1 MERRQAIPPDMQQNT
16 PFYSN
21 YLIQNT
27 KGSNFNMKTMKKIFA
42 LTLAL
47 MLVFS
52 LALTANAVNN
62 VTIKNAQQGAT
73 YNIYR
78 MLEVQSQSGDNIV
91 YKIADGWSDFFNQD
105 DVNEYFDI
113 KTDGVIVAKDNFN
126 DAAAATVAGLAATY
140 ASGHSGLKCTDV
152 TATEGTTTVSLEDG
166 YYLMTSTLGEKNT
179 LVNING
185 TSVTIREKN
194 TPTGLPDIEKEIG
207 DNGTGYKVGDTFNS
221 TIKVTCDEGQTKY
234 TVVDTM
240 TGLELVSEV
249 DDFEVKYN
257 GVVIPADIAI
267 NDAKNGFEIEM
278 EFATPTKA
286 YDEITIEYTVKV
298 TEAGVNEITNKAEI
312 EENPG
317 VSDEDKANNG
327 GFELKKQDENNVLL
341 DGAKFKLYSDADCT
355 TEVVLHN
362 AGGYYRPVIGQEQGE
377 EIVAKDGS
385 ATIKGL
391 GEGIYY
397 LKETEAPA
405 GYVMDYTEHTV
416 TIDLDA
422 TSTVQITV
430 TNVKGEEL
438 PETGGMGTTLFYALG
453 GLMVAA
459 AAVLLITKKRMS
471 AM

>member
-1 MERRQAIPPDMQQNT
+1 
-16 PFYSN
+16 
-21 YLIQNT
+21 
-27 KGSNFNMKTMKKIFA
+27 MKTMKKIFA

-52 LALTANAVNN
+52 LALTANAANDVI
-62 VTIKNAQQGAT
+62 IKNAQKDAT
-73 YNIYR
+73 YDIYK
-78 MLEVQSQSGDNIV
+78 MLNVKSQDTEKKAIV
-91 YKIADGWSDFFNQD
+91 YEIADGWDEFFQQN
-105 DVNEYFDI
+105 DVKQYFDI
-113 KTDGVIVAKDNFN
+113 KEDGVIVLVNKDGFEEN
-126 DAAAATVAGLAATY
+126 AASIAALAATY
-140 ASGHSGLKCTDV
+140 ATEKNL
-152 TATEGTTTVSLEDG
+152 TATEVNAASEGDTTVSLEDG
-166 YYLMTSTLGEKNT
+166 YYLMTSTVGEKNT

-240 TGLELVSEV
+240 TGLELVSEANN
-249 DDFEVKYN
+249 FAVKYN
-257 GVVIPADIAI
+257 GTKITPKKISI

-286 YDEITIEYTVKV
+286 YDEITIEYIVKV

-312 EENPG
+312 EEYPN

-327 GFELKKQDENNVLL
+327 GFELKKQDENNDLL
-341 DGAKFKLYSDADCT
+341 DGAKFKLYSDKDCNV
-355 TEVVLHN
+355 EVALHN
-362 AGGYYRPVIGQEQGE
+362 TGEYYRPVIDQEQGE

-391 GEGIYY
+391 GAGIYY

-405 GYVMDYTEHTV
+405 GYVMDYTVHPV
-416 TIDLDA
+416 TIDLA
-422 TSTVQITV
+422 ETSTDQITV

-438 PETGGMGTTLFYALG
+438 PETGGMGTTLFYTLG
-453 GLMVAA
+453 GMMVAA
-459 AAVLLITKKRMS
+459 AAVLLVTKKRMS

>member
-27 KGSNFNMKTMKKIFA
+27 KGSNFIMKTMKKIFA

-52 LALTANAVNN
+52 LALTANAANN
-62 VTIKNAQQGAT
+62 VTIKNAQQGET

-78 MLEVQSQSGDNIV
+78 MLEVKSQSGDNIV
-91 YKIADGWSDFFNQD
+91 YKIADGWSDFFSQD
-105 DVNEYFDI
+105 GVKDYFDI

-140 ASGHSGLKCTDV
+140 ATEKNL
-152 TATEGTTTVSLEDG
+152 TATAVNAASEGDTTVSLEDG
-166 YYLMTSTLGEKNT
+166 YYLMTSTVGEKNT

-240 TGLELVSEV
+240 TGLELVSKAN
-249 DDFEVKYN
+249 DFVVKYN
-257 GVVIPADIAI
+257 GTEITPKKISI

-312 EENPG
+312 KDTN
-317 VSDEDKANNG
+317 VSYEDKANNG
-327 GFELKKQDENNVLL
+327 GFELKKQDENNDLL
-341 DGAKFKLYSDADCT
+341 DGAKFKLYSDAACN
-355 TEVVLHN
+355 TEVLLHN
-362 AGGYYRPVIGQEQGE
+362 AGEYYRPVIDQEQGE

-391 GEGIYY
+391 GAGIYY
-397 LKETEAPA
+397 LKETEAPT
-405 GYVMDYTEHTV
+405 GYVMDYTVHTV
-416 TIDLDA
+416 TIDLAA